1 MAGRTNRPVWETPDM
16 DRKPI
21 LLFRANQT
29 RRSQDGTDAF
39 LPSGAVEHRPNPGPS
54 RPANGDSSMSGNGS
68 NRPTSDGYN
77 GRVVNYGPD
86 NTLVDAFRGV
96 YGYDYYDHPG
106 PVLPSLEAL
115 ARMDPRLLEF
125 QAAARHRVNPPGPSR
140 GPRLQSPF
148 APVYPQPTATAA
160 PVYPQPT
167 ATAAPA
173 EVVAGQGPT
182 VSPPCTSGNATTGS
196 RCCGCVDC
204 SGSTAA
210 KCHQCQLNQQHQ
222 LLTTLWEEERVHAE
236 QARWRFHGILQEE
249 NRISMDHMRSFWTA
263 ERTQLKAEIDYLSEQ
278 VQRIGDENIVLRG
291 RLEDQV
297 QAGEPIIHQGSF
309 RGNTPLVDGSPPSPI
324 PAGSPLSPVAA
335 SPLSPVVSSHPSPYT
350 ACPWS
355 PVDVDPL
362 SPVFGNHPSPVVA
375 GPLSPVAVEPLSPV
389 IGSPPSPVAIG
400 PPSPTIGSPL
410 SPVFGNHPSPV
421 ARRQSG
427 GAGSPGS
434 ARNIHQVYGL
444 PGCYSNLFGLGYSAS
459 NPSPLGTSVSLL
471 ASAPPNRA
479 SATRISM
486 SPQPGQDTIPISPTF
501 SPFLP
506 SSPCPDAGAASGS
519 VSTPVRSPKRPLSA
533 VDVHEPDPKLEGS
546 SLRASTVRKTTFEEA
561 PPDGSPPSK
570 RRRSLSHDYCIVSNL
585 QGEVVDAND
594 PKRADYEEL
603 AEMQRRYP
611 DNYHYPTES
620 RRLRLQERLQELL
633 QERRRDSATP
643 TASSV
648 LHEGCDSLETEDRSA
663 TATARE
669 EVGESSG
676 VAYTDPSNHLRRVDS
691 SGVLSAA
698 SGDAPLKG
706 PLMIKNIPAQDE
718 LFLAALNER
727 LEPISQG
734 QDALPRAVQTPVAVP
749 APLSAVHD
757 GPLDGADARQTTAP
771 DNTDISGTQSEM
783 DEEHDGVHGN
793 MDRPVFRWPTQNDDD
808 QRRDAHAQPMQRA
821 SRSKW
826 PANPGVAYDGTLIKQ
841 EPPEFPWF
849 TYRDDKHLPANAE
862 ASPAVPIKRED
873 SGDDSDGRNSEPEV
887 AIKFRSTRN
896 FGAPFGR
903 R

>member
-1 MAGRTNRPVWETPDM
+1 
-16 DRKPI
+16 
-21 LLFRANQT
+21 
-29 RRSQDGTDAF
+29 
-39 LPSGAVEHRPNPGPS
+39 
-54 RPANGDSSMSGNGS
+54 
-68 NRPTSDGYN
+68 
-77 GRVVNYGPD
+77 
-86 NTLVDAFRGV
+86 
-96 YGYDYYDHPG
+96 
-106 PVLPSLEAL
+106 
-115 ARMDPRLLEF
+115 
-125 QAAARHRVNPPGPSR
+125 
-140 GPRLQSPF
+140 
-148 APVYPQPTATAA
+148 
-160 PVYPQPT
+160 
-167 ATAAPA
+167 
-173 EVVAGQGPT
+173 
-182 VSPPCTSGNATTGS
+182 
-196 RCCGCVDC
+196 
-204 SGSTAA
+204 
-210 KCHQCQLNQQHQ
+210 
-222 LLTTLWEEERVHAE
+222 
-236 QARWRFHGILQEE
+236 
-249 NRISMDHMRSFWTA
+249 MRSFWTA
-263 ERTQLKAEIDYLSEQ
+263 ERTQLKAEIDYLSQQ
-278 VQRIGDENIVLRG
+278 VQRMGDENIVLRG

-297 QAGEPIIHQGSF
+297 QGGEPIIHQGSF

-324 PAGSPLSPVAA
+324 PAGS
-335 SPLSPVVSSHPSPYT
+335 H
-350 ACPWS
+350 
-355 PVDVDPL
+355 
-362 SPVFGNHPSPVVA
+362 
-375 GPLSPVAVEPLSPV
+375 
-389 IGSPPSPVAIG
+389 PSPVAIG
-400 PPSPTIGSPL
+400 PLSPTIGSPL

-533 VDVHEPDPKLEGS
+533 VDVHEPDAKLEGS

-570 RRRSLSHDYCIVSNL
+570 RRRSLSHDYCIVFNL
-585 QGEVVDAND
+585 RGEVVDAND

-620 RRLRLQERLQELL
+620 MRLRLQERL

-676 VAYTDPSNHLRRVDS
+676 VAYSDPSNHLRRVDS

-734 QDALPRAVQTPVAVP
+734 QDALPRAVQTPIAVP
-749 APLSAVHD
+749 APLSAVHG

-808 QRRDAHAQPMQRA
+808 QRRDAHAQPKQRA

-849 TYRDDKHLPANAE
+849 TYHDDDHLPASAE
-862 ASPAVPIKRED
+862 ASPAVPVKRED